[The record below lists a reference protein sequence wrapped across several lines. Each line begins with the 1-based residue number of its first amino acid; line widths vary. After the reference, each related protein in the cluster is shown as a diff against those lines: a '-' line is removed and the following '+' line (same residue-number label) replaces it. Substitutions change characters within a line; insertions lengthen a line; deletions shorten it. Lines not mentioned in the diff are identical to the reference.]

1 MINGIEL
8 PMRNCFAAALLALC
22 SGCASQIEKS
32 TAVFEYSDFGPQAMA
47 YRLVGPKNLQWEPDV
62 PIMIG
67 QGKVYVVVYRGIP
80 VEVVEQ
86 HYVQDRSRNLDYR
99 YLQYGEALN
108 YLDAKIERN
117 LLRRITERL
126 RRTREKIL
134 QQLGGQN

>member
-1 MINGIEL
+1 
-8 PMRNCFAAALLALC
+8 MRNCFAAVLLVLC
-22 SGCASQIEKS
+22 SGCASQIDKA

-47 YRLVGPKNLQWEPDV
+47 YRLLGPKNLQWDPDV
-62 PIMIG
+62 PILIG

-80 VEVVEQ
+80 VEEVER
-86 HYVQDRSRNLDYR
+86 HYPQDRSRNIDYR

-117 LLRRITERL
+117 LLRRVTERL

-134 QQLGGQN
+134 LLLGSQA

>member
-1 MINGIEL
+1 
-8 PMRNCFAAALLALC
+8 MRICFAAVLLVLC
-22 SGCASQIEKS
+22 SGCASQIDKS

-47 YRLVGPKNLQWEPDV
+47 YRLLGPKNLQWDPDV
-62 PIMIG
+62 PILIG

-80 VEVVEQ
+80 VEEVER
-86 HYVQDRSRNLDYR
+86 HYPQDRSRNIDYR

-134 QQLGGQN
+134 LLLGRQD